1 MLVRQPCGRRE
12 ARAKAGD
19 GNLCSY
25 MRGDT
30 VSFCAGMESS
40 GAVDAISVEKSH
52 PRHLEFHG
60 SLDQFFGLRSPLK
73 EAKDA
78 GGMKLYIALSHRGR
92 PSSMSLV
99 SGHGAGSSTTM
110 YRHALAQ
117 PDPIAEG
124 SIQSCST
131 SHRC

>member
-1 MLVRQPCGRRE
+1 MLVRQPRRRRQTRPE
-12 ARAKAGD
+12 AGD
-19 GNLCSY
+19 GNLCSD
-25 MRGDT
+25 MCRDT

-40 GAVDAISVEKSH
+40 GAVDAISIEKSH
-52 PRHLEFHG
+52 PWHPEFHG

-73 EAKDA
+73 EAKGA
-78 GGMKLYIALSHRGR
+78 CGMKLYIALSHRGR
-92 PSSMSLV
+92 PSSRSLV
-99 SGHGAGSSTTM
+99 SGHGAGSSTTT

-117 PDPIAEG
+117 PDPIAED